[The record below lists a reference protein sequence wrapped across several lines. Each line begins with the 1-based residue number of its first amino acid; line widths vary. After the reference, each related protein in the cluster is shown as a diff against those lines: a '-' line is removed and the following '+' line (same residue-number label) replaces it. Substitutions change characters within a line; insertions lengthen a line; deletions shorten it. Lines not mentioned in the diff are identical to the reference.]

1 MDISDIVMI
10 LAVILGPI
18 LAVQTQKYIE
28 LIQETEKRKLHIFRT
43 LMSTRATKLSQDHVT
58 ALNMIDIEFYGK
70 KYFGKRFQSKNEKKI
85 IQLWQVYNNYLN
97 TGSVYIDSGD
107 AEAVNHCT
115 ALLAAIAQ
123 HLGYKFDD
131 VQLNSGCYRP
141 IAHAQIEGIQHQLL
155 QGLVEVLQGE
165 KSIPMTLEG
174 LSKNKNKTPSN
185 LS

>member
-10 LAVILGPI
+10 FAVILGPI

-43 LMSTRATKLSQDHVT
+43 LMSTRATRLSQEHVT

-70 KYFGKRFQSKNEKKI
+70 KYFGKRLQSKSEKKI

-97 TGSVYIDSGD
+97 TESIYIDSSD
-107 AEAVNHCT
+107 KEAVKHCT
-115 ALLAAIAQ
+115 ALLTAIAK

-131 VQLNSGCYRP
+131 EQLSSGCYRP
-141 IAHAQIEGIQHQLL
+141 IAHAKIEDIQHQLL
-155 QGLVEVLQGE
+155 QGLVEVLEG
-165 KSIPMTLEG
+165 KKTISMTLEG
-174 LSKNKNKTPSN
+174 LSKNKIQ
-185 LS
+185 